1 MLIPLY
7 NPTEEQM
14 YQMCQNL
21 KDLYA
26 DNAVVGVYAE
36 YFCDGHWVNHVS
48 KTILKDNKVEE
59 IDRLL
64 IHANG
69 YIDWSDVNKQVAE
82 YLKGVDYVINY
93 DCGHIFDSL
102 KNMVE
107 SFETKDFDFNATVMQ
122 VTRYFNYRGYDVRQI
137 YYARDVLEY
146 AEGLEG
152 FNFYNEIIIILNEVF
167 EKYQAILDEDKLKS
181 EKV

>member
-1 MLIPLY
+1 MTL
-7 NPTEEQM
+7 
-14 YQMCQNL
+14 
-21 KDLYA
+21 LYA
-26 DNAVVGVYAE
+26 
-36 YFCDGHWVNHVS
+36 
-48 KTILKDNKVEE
+48 
-59 IDRLL
+59 
-64 IHANG
+64 
-69 YIDWSDVNKQVAE
+69 QV
-82 YLKGVDYVINY
+82 GVDYIINY

-107 SFETKDFDFNATVMQ
+107 SFETKDFDINATVMQ

-137 YYARDVLEY
+137 YYARDILEY